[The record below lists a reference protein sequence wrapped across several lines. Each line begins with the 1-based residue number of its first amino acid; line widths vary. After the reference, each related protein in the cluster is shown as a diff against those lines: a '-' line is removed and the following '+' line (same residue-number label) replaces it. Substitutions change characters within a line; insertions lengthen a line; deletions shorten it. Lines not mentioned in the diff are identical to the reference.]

1 MKVDLIT
8 IETPLVFRG
17 SIVQYSGQR
26 IVAQHLES
34 FMRDRRAFCFGDESV
49 NKVYLIVLEYNNEPF
64 VLQKTRKLKGLQ
76 KVAEDLAT
84 ALEANISVI
93 EVTKTD
99 TDYKTHPVYVI
110 DHSHRLNIQ
119 SITFQPENSDT
130 DYTAVNVHRYSK
142 DNFDRY
148 DEFNKDLKAYCKYMP
163 FIDYNGMQF
172 VFTHYDNEEE
182 CEKSACALEKLL
194 GTDVGILTRYIDCY
208 YPDKDNK

>member
-1 MKVDLIT
+1 MKVDSIT

-17 SIVQYSGQR
+17 SVVNHSGQK
-26 IVAQHLES
+26 IVATHLES
-34 FMRDRRAFCFGDESV
+34 FMRDRCAFYFGDESV
-49 NKVYLIVLEYNNEPF
+49 NKVYLIILDYNNEPF

-76 KVAEDLAT
+76 KVAEDLAI
-84 ALEANISVI
+84 ALEANVSVI

-99 TDYKTHPVYVI
+99 SDYKTHPVYVI
-110 DHSHRLNIQ
+110 DHSHRLDIQ
-119 SITFQPENSDT
+119 SITFQPENSGT

-148 DEFNKDLKAYCKYMP
+148 DEFNKDLKSYSKYMP

-182 CEKSACALEKLL
+182 CEKSAAALEKLL
-194 GTDVGILTRYIDCY
+194 GTEVGILTRYTGCAI
-208 YPDKDNK
+208 